1 MLHHISFHRIGIMDF
16 ELFVMVTGDVD
27 VDGFARQA
35 LLMGIDGAEL
45 G

>member
-1 MLHHISFHRIGIMDF
+1 MDF
-16 ELFVMVTGDVD
+16 ELFVMVTGD